1 MSNTTAKTMTKTPTA
16 SHKVAK
22 PTGKPPVPAKP
33 PVKKK

>member
-1 MSNTTAKTMTKTPTA
+1 MSKITSNTMTKTTTA
-16 SHKVAK
+16 AVKVAK